1 MDPASHTPESLLCL
15 VRSML
20 RTLPREVR
28 PMAVIRPETPE
39 AASVLRQIAMAHDGF
54 GGSIDGCPLLSM
66 DDPLGPVRVRLV
78 EDGVATVAVRGSGR

>member
-1 MDPASHTPESLLCL
+1 MDPASHTPESLLCM

-28 PMAVIRPETPE
+28 AFAVIRPETPE
-39 AASVLRQIAMAHDGF
+39 AAHALKQIAMAHDGF
-54 GGSIDGCPLLSM
+54 GGSIDGCPLLGM

-78 EDGVATVAVRGSGR
+78 EDGVATVAVRGSCR